1 MSRVR
6 LSALGLAIALIGA
19 AATPS
24 AIAAPP
30 PVQIKLN
37 NFRYCLRS
45 VESCAPAHQAYAA
58 NPTTGEPAAAEYN
71 PNALIDV
78 RARAAVTFEYRDG
91 PAEPTTPT
99 TCDSFNGG
107 PAGADLGISQL
118 KCPGH
123 YVVLAAAG
131 PGGVQKR
138 VGFLARQKPGAKF
151 TWTVP
156 SGLAAGTII
165 PFFCDAGGG
174 VHYRVGM
181 TGALRV
187 VG

>member
-6 LSALGLAIALIGA
+6 LFALGLVVVLVGA
-19 AATPS
+19 AGTPS
-24 AIAAPP
+24 VNAVPP
-30 PVQIKLN
+30 PVLVKLN
-37 NFRYCLRS
+37 NFRYCPGS
-45 VESCAPAHQAYAA
+45 AEACTPANQAYVA
-58 NPTTGEPAAAEYN
+58 NPTTGEPPAAAYN

-78 RARAAVTFEYRDG
+78 RVGAIVTFEYRDG
-91 PAEPTTPT
+91 PAGATTPT
-99 TCDSFNGG
+99 TCDSYNGG
-107 PAGADLGISQL
+107 PIGMDLGITQL

-138 VGFLARQKPGAKF
+138 VGFLARQHLGARF

-174 VHYRVGM
+174 VHYRLGM
-181 TGALRV
+181 TGAMRV
-187 VG
+187 VH